1 MKSSL
6 VYLVPNSKVK
16 LGQVVKLCATRC
28 PLVNRIADSK
38 KKEIYKRNKTA
49 EKSKDYSVW
58 LMKRGC
64 SCPYL

>member
-16 LGQVVKLCATRC
+16 FGQVVKLCATRC

-38 KKEIYKRNKTA
+38 KKKYTSGTKRQKNQKIIQ
-49 EKSKDYSVW
+49 Y
-58 LMKRGC
+58 G
-64 SCPYL
+64 